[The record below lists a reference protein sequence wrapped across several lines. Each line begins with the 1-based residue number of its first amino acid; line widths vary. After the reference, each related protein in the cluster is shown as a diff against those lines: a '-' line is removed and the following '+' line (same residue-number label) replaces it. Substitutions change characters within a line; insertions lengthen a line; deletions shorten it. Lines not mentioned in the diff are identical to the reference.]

1 MFNYK
6 FFLIL
11 LSFIYIPST
20 TYGNDIP
27 KDTLNKI
34 QNLIKLHADT
44 VACKMSP
51 EEAKKIEVFLIDNH
65 NPGFETYYVGWAGDL
80 GCLRGNGTEEYI
92 ISKVNAVGNDLS
104 RYGFIVA
111 NDDAFQEEKNPQLSN
126 VFDGIESIKH
136 PTIDTF
142 KIISGAHKD
151 ANCGEGPG
159 IRLPAALYSYLLI
172 SKDYRQS
179 WKIAQKKFLQCTND
193 IK

>member
-1 MFNYK
+1 MNYK
-6 FFLIL
+6 FFLTL
-11 LSFIYIPST
+11 LSCIYIPSI

-27 KDTLNKI
+27 KNTLNKI
-34 QNLIKLHADT
+34 QNIIRLHADT
-44 VACKMSP
+44 VACKMS
-51 EEAKKIEVFLIDNH
+51 AKDAKNVDIFLIDNH

-80 GCLRGNGTEEYI
+80 GCLGGNGTEDYI
-92 ISKVNAVGNDLS
+92 VSQVNAVGNDLS

-151 ANCGEGPG
+151 PYCGEGPG
-159 IRLPAALYSYLLI
+159 IRLPAALYSYRLI
-172 SKDYRQS
+172 SKDYGQS
-179 WKIAQKKFLQCTND
+179 WKIKQKRFIKCTD
-193 IK
+193 DMK